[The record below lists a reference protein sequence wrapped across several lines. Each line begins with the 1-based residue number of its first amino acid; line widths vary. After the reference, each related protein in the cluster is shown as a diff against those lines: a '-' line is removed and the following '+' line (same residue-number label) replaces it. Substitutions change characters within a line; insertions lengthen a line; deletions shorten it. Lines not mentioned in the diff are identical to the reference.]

1 MILFCEVL
9 QLLFKDKNGSEL
21 GLIVTEYA
29 KWYFGYWYWLH
40 RNLFYFLFLAIWLE
54 IPSNTSRKM
63 LLLI

>member
-29 KWYFGYWYWLH
+29 K
-40 RNLFYFLFLAIWLE
+40 
-54 IPSNTSRKM
+54 
-63 LLLI
+63 